1 LAARPAEGAALI
13 LYLVWVLGVGWRHE
27 PWFDEAQAWL
37 IARDNS
43 LVSLLVSGVRY
54 EGAPALWH
62 LVLFAAQRLGFPYGG
77 LWLISSALCAG
88 GAALILYRAPFPLW
102 LRLGLTFSYFIAYQ
116 YAAVARSYALDVL
129 FTPLL
134 ALLYPDRAT
143 RPLAYGGVLGL
154 IAATNAHSFV
164 FAAAVALEWA
174 FALKGRLLA
183 LKPRAWAGV
192 MLYAVLGL
200 LATVEAW
207 PPKDINFLNPKPDD
221 NPLLHAL
228 ILVSEAVIDRVDLW
242 SLTPPPL
249 WSRWAGAGAT
259 LAILAPA
266 AWLWLRARTL
276 PLAGLI
282 FAGLLGFSALKYG
295 NLWHAGIV
303 FLALMFC
310 LWISWGSVG
319 RLGTGARRGLMGALA
334 VLVLVQAGYAVAAG
348 ARGVLT
354 LYSPA
359 QPVAEALRRT
369 PNARIGAAGFKAF
382 AVQPYFTRNIFANYE
397 GGRARPAYYL
407 WRRGEDPI
415 PGLGEAEWRRT
426 AAAGYDRLLLSTF
439 NVMGWNGPARYILDA
454 WRAGYC
460 PSAVYSGEMI
470 WKTYVMESDD
480 MMLFDRCHAPR
491 VSPAPPESVNP
502 IRLFIPASGRDAAR
516 RRPPHDV

>member
-1 LAARPAEGAALI
+1 LARRAESAALI
-13 LYLVWVLGVGWRHE
+13 LYLLWVTAIGCRHE

-77 LWLISSALCAG
+77 LWMISSALCAG

-134 ALLYPDRAT
+134 AMLYPDRTT

-174 FALKGRLLA
+174 FALKSRLLA
-183 LKPRAWAGV
+183 LKPHAWAGV
-192 MLYAVLGL
+192 MLYAGLGL
-200 LATVEAW
+200 LATAEAW
-207 PPKDINFLNPKPDD
+207 PPKDINFLNPKAGDL
-221 NPLLHAL
+221 PLLHA
-228 ILVSEAVIDRVDLW
+228 IVLVSEAVVDRVDVW
-242 SLTPPPL
+242 SLSAPAP
-249 WSRWAGAGAT
+249 WSRFGGTELT
-259 LAILAPA
+259 LLILTPMTS
-266 AWLWLRARTL
+266 LWLRARTL
-276 PLAGLI
+276 PMAGLI
-282 FAGLLGFSALKYG
+282 FAGLIAFSAMKYG
-295 NLWHAGIV
+295 NLWHAGII
-303 FLALMFC
+303 FLALVFC
-310 LWISWGSVG
+310 LWISWSKLYELN
-319 RLGTGARRGLMGALA
+319 RLVRGWLIGALA
-334 VLVLVQAGYAVAAG
+334 LVAATQVWYAAAAG
-348 ARGVLT
+348 VRGVLT
-354 LYSPA
+354 VYSPA
-359 QPVAEALRRT
+359 KAVAEALRRT
-369 PNARIGAAGFKAF
+369 PKARIGAAGFKAF

-397 GGRARPAYYL
+397 GGRAKPAYYL

-415 PGLGEAEWRRT
+415 PGLGEADWRRT

-491 VSPAPPESVNP
+491 VSAAPPESLNP
-502 IRLFIPASGRDAAR
+502 IRLFVPASGKDAGR
-516 RRPPHDV
+516 PRPPHGV